1 MGETTVLYALT
12 TLAQS
17 CAALAAF
24 VGALGVFRI
33 QMLRDQKRDA
43 ERNFHLHAT
52 RLIGQTSAMS
62 RDAILER
69 INQVRDAN
77 PTRPN
82 PALVLADEAR
92 ERWDAFSPRLLQA
105 RRALIRLELW
115 TLAVIG
121 ASMIGFNFIPWLK
134 DARWMPYALLLAV
147 IVTVV
152 VTLWSDVVWTGTVD
166 G

>member
-43 ERNFHLHAT
+43 ERGFYLLARHV
-52 RLIGQTSAMS
+52 IGDTSAML
-62 RDAILER
+62 RADVLER
-69 INQVRDAN
+69 IDRVRAN
-77 PTRPN
+77 NPCRPN
-82 PALVLADEAR
+82 VLLADEAR
-92 ERWDAFSPRLLQA
+92 ERWDAFGPRLLQA
-105 RRALIRLELW
+105 RRALIRLEVW
-115 TLAVIG
+115 TLIVIG

-134 DARWMPYALLLAV
+134 VTRWMPYALLVTV
-147 IVTVV
+147 IVTVA
-152 VTLWSDVVWTGTVD
+152 VTLWSVIVWTGKVD
-166 G
+166 E

>member
-43 ERNFHLHAT
+43 EHNFRFHAM
-52 RLIGQTSAMS
+52 RLIGNTSAMT
-62 RDAILER
+62 RDDIFER
-69 INQVRDAN
+69 LDRVRAEN
-77 PTRPN
+77 AAHPN
-82 PALVLADEAR
+82 LVPADRAR
-92 ERWDAFSPRLLQA
+92 EQWDAFGPRLLEA
-105 RRALIRLELW
+105 RRALIRLEAA
-115 TLAVIG
+115 TLTVIG

-134 DARWMPYALLLAV
+134 DARWMPYALL
-147 IVTVV
+147 VTVIGIAA
-152 VTLWSDVVWTGTVD
+152 VTLWSVVVWTGTVD

>member
-43 ERNFHLHAT
+43 ERNFHLLAT
-52 RLIGQTSAMS
+52 RLVGQTSAMT
-62 RDAILER
+62 RDALLQR
-69 INQVRDAN
+69 INQVRTDS
-77 PTRPN
+77 PTHPN
-82 PALVLADEAR
+82 LVLADEAR
-92 ERWDAFSPRLLQA
+92 EQWDAYGPRLLQA
-105 RRALIRLELW
+105 RQALVRLEVW

-134 DARWMPYALLLAV
+134 DARWMPYALL
-147 IVTVV
+147 VTVSITV
-152 VTLWSDVVWTGTVD
+152 AVTLRSVVVWTGKVD
-166 G
+166 S